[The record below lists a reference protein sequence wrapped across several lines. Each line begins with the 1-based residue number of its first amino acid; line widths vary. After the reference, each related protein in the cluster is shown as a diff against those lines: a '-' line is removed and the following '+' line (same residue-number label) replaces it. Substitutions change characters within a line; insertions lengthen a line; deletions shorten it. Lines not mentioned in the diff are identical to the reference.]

1 MLFPIFLLS
10 LKKEKTGSCSLIK
23 PCITMELI
31 DHLYCLI
38 LAGGKGKRLWPSS
51 RNEYPKQFIDFFGV
65 GRTQLQQTYDRLA
78 RLVPANHIIISTY
91 REYVSI
97 VKEQLPHIS
106 DDQILDEPIRKDTA
120 PAVAWA
126 AYRITKLDKKA
137 TILVTPSDQD
147 IRNEDAFR
155 ANVHEALSFMEKEK
169 EAIVAMGVRPTRPE
183 PGYGYIQRGDNVDHD
198 IYTVKSFTEK
208 PNREFAQ
215 LFVDS
220 GEFYWNTGMFFAR
233 AKQLLKNTYKL
244 LPTVLKTLDEQNPNA
259 TLEEERAFLET
270 NYYEYPN
277 IPIDRTLLERASH
290 TYLLKCDY
298 GWADMGTWHSIYEEK
313 SNDGTDNVIIDS
325 DVLMEDCSNCVVK
338 LPQGKLAVIN
348 GLDDYIVAEQDN
360 VLLICKKEDSS
371 ALIRKYVTELQVKKG
386 EEYC

>member
-10 LKKEKTGSCSLIK
+10 LKKENIGSCSLIK

-78 RLVPANHIIISTY
+78 RLVPANRIIISTY

-126 AYRITKLDKKA
+126 AYRITKLDEKA

-155 ANVHEALSFMEKEK
+155 ANVQEALSFMEKEK
-169 EAIVAMGVRPTRPE
+169 EANVALGFCSSKVFS
-183 PGYGYIQRGDNVDHD
+183 
-198 IYTVKSFTEK
+198 TV
-208 PNREFAQ
+208 
-215 LFVDS
+215 
-220 GEFYWNTGMFFAR
+220 G
-233 AKQLLKNTYKL
+233 
-244 LPTVLKTLDEQNPNA
+244 
-259 TLEEERAFLET
+259 
-270 NYYEYPN
+270 
-277 IPIDRTLLERASH
+277 
-290 TYLLKCDY
+290 
-298 GWADMGTWHSIYEEK
+298 
-313 SNDGTDNVIIDS
+313 
-325 DVLMEDCSNCVVK
+325 
-338 LPQGKLAVIN
+338 
-348 GLDDYIVAEQDN
+348 
-360 VLLICKKEDSS
+360 SS
-371 ALIRKYVTELQVKKG
+371 L
-386 EEYC
+386 

>member
-1 MLFPIFLLS
+1 MLFPIFFLS
-10 LKKEKTGSCSLIK
+10 LRKEKICSCSLLK

-31 DHLYCLI
+31 DHLYCVI

-78 RLVPANHIIISTY
+78 RLVPANRIIISTF

-97 VKEQLPHIS
+97 VKKQLPNIS

-126 AYRITKLDKKA
+126 AYRITKLDEKA

-147 IRNEDAFR
+147 IRNEDAFSV
-155 ANVHEALSFMEKEK
+155 NVHEALAFMEKEK

-183 PGYGYIQRGDNVDHD
+183 PGYGYIQIGDNVDHD

-233 AKQLLKNTYKL
+233 AKQLLENTYQL
-244 LPTVLKTLDEQNPNA
+244 LPMVLKTLDDENSNA

-277 IPIDRTLLERASH
+277 IPIDRTMLERASH

-313 SNDGTDNVIIDS
+313 SNNSTDNVIIDS
-325 DVLMEDCSNCVVK
+325 DVLMENCSNCVVK
-338 LPQGKLAVIN
+338 LPKGKLAVIN

-360 VLLICKKEDSS
+360 VLLICKKEDTI
-371 ALIRKYVTELQVKKG
+371 ALYTLIGYKTE
-386 EEYC
+386 EI

>member
-1 MLFPIFLLS
+1 
-10 LKKEKTGSCSLIK
+10 
-23 PCITMELI
+23 MELI

-38 LAGGKGKRLWPSS
+38 LAGCKGKRLWPSS

-78 RLVPANHIIISTY
+78 RLVPANRIIISTY

-126 AYRITKLDKKA
+126 AYRITKLDEKA

-155 ANVHEALSFMEKEK
+155 ANVHEALSFMEKKK

-259 TLEEERAFLET
+259 TLEEEKAFLET

-298 GWADMGTWHSIYEEK
+298 GWSDMVTWHSIYEEK

-348 GLDDYIVAEQDN
+348 GLYDYIVAEQDN

-371 ALIRKYVTELQVKKG
+371 ALILKYVTEVQVKKG